1 MIYFNNIISIISKMR
16 RAFFVAVLVL
26 SVVMGTASAYSTTT
40 RKPATT
46 TATPKLIGISAN
58 CTQNLTFCAVSLSN
72 NGNTTSTCANLTSCL
87 PLNAT
92 ADTLMYVCGNL
103 TGCALV
109 DNSKSTGCCTVD
121 TIVGLVVGLGLALV
135 LMFLSCR

>member
-1 MIYFNNIISIISKMR
+1 
-16 RAFFVAVLVL
+16 
-26 SVVMGTASAYSTTT
+26 
-40 RKPATT
+40 
-46 TATPKLIGISAN
+46 
-58 CTQNLTFCAVSLSN
+58 
-72 NGNTTSTCANLTSCL
+72 
-87 PLNAT
+87 
-92 ADTLMYVCGNL
+92 MYVCGNL